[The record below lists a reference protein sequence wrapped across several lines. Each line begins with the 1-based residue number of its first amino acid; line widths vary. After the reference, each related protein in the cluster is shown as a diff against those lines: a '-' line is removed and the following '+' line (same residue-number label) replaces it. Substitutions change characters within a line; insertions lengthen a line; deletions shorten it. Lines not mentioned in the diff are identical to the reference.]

1 MRNNSWDKAMLHSTS
16 LTFLPSYQLPL
27 SSLPSSKL
35 DKPFSL
41 IKKNQPFIYGP
52 SLLLLLAACS
62 GGGSSGTSSVGL
74 TARTADTDGGRLEGT
89 EGADVLTGNSGKDII
104 SGLGGVDN
112 FVFNTTAFGHD
123 IIEDIE
129 QGETVT
135 ISDVPAADLAIGWN
149 RNSEFIIRADSDD
162 DQSSILI
169 RSLLENACD
178 FTIDSSD
185 DTFSVAFGETGNDAD
200 FISDDDYV
208 FGRDGNDTITGENG
222 DNIINGGAGADTL
235 NGGADADAL
244 NGGEGDDALNGGAGA
259 DTLNGGAGADT
270 LTGGAGADIFV
281 LGSVTV
287 SGDDTPDDPSDDSVT
302 NTGNDTITDFD
313 AGEDILSVGAEAT
326 SLWAQFIDGNTVLYG
341 DEAGTQTIVTLQGY
355 QYEAIDDVTALF
367 GDDASLVTIT
377 EIA

>member
-235 NGGADADAL
+235 NGGA
-244 NGGEGDDALNGGAGA
+244 
-259 DTLNGGAGADT
+259 GADT
-270 LTGGAGADIFV
+270 LTGGAVADIFV

-326 SLWAQFIDGNTVLYG
+326 SLWAQFIDDNTVLYG